1 MRPLSSDAGPRRRRF
16 LLPDFPTLL
25 FSPLAL
31 SFFFSISLLRGADA
45 TVTLLSEST
54 SRSVASYPSRPAA
67 FGNDFEWG
75 LEYGA
80 RVQLPPDGDWWLCGG
95 DAPPPGDGSM
105 HVDVEAWGGDEEYGG
120 DDDHRDDDDGDDRQE
135 SAWEFRLRN
144 LFAEEME
151 SRSSALS
158 ASASDGKGT
167 VVVPPDGMPGK
178 FVVHGCI
185 LYLALY
191 VTRTA

>member
-1 MRPLSSDAGPRRRRF
+1 MRPLSSEAGYRRRRF
-16 LLPDFPTLL
+16 LLPDFPST

-31 SFFFSISLLRGADA
+31 FFFSISLLALLRGADA

-67 FGNDFEWG
+67 FGNNFEWG

-80 RVQLPPDGDWWLCGG
+80 RIQLPPSGDWWLCG
-95 DAPPPGDGSM
+95 DAPPPMDGSST
-105 HVDVEAWGGDEEYGG
+105 HVEAWGGDEEYGG
-120 DDDHRDDDDGDDRQE
+120 DDDHRDDDDRQE
-135 SAWEFRLRN
+135 NAWEFRLRN
-144 LFAEEME
+144 LLAEEME
-151 SRSSALS
+151 SQSSALS
-158 ASASDGKGT
+158 TSASDGKGT

-185 LYLALY
+185 IYLALY